1 MRLVL
6 LHVKWRTSHEVD
18 ISVFLAFCVLLMILV
33 LSFVF
38 GPVDV
43 AGYVSSY
50 YIVAFSNILALDN
63 DSFHAYLTWIMTSAF
78 CHLAF

>member
-33 LSFVF
+33 LSFV

-50 YIVAFSNILALDN
+50 YIVAFSNRLI
-63 DSFHAYLTWIMTSAF
+63 YLPWTMIVFM
-78 CHLAF
+78 LI